1 MAPKRTTRRQR
12 IAKLAELNERCGK
25 TIIAGAMKAIDD
37 AYKQGRYQDALDG
50 LILIKSIHNVKG
62 ESEAEN
68 MIDTLISN
76 LLKAIFKK

>member
-12 IAKLAELNERCGK
+12 LAELNERCEK
-25 TIIAGAMKAIDD
+25 TIIAGAMKTIDD

-50 LILIKSIHNVKG
+50 LILVKSIHNVKG

-76 LLKAIFKK
+76 LIKTIFKK